1 MLIIPIFFLIW
12 INGIIVTS
20 QFSLM
25 SSMVNKV
32 DQSLTT
38 ETNTYD
44 NNKNHLPVA
53 IPITKTSKTIRK
65 D

>member
-25 SSMVNKV
+25 SSMVNKAARP
-32 DQSLTT
+32 LKTPI
-38 ETNTYD
+38 YD
-44 NNKNHLPVA
+44 SKKDHLPVA
-53 IPITKTSKTIRK
+53 IPITKL
-65 D
+65 